1 MAFFV
6 LRPLAQEDLAQTY
19 SFISQSS
26 TDQAELWLERVEN
39 ECQRL
44 AEMPDIGRSRPDLP
58 GKVRSFVLG
67 RYVIFYR
74 PSSDGVE
81 IVRVLH
87 GARDLGQ
94 IDLGDS

>member
-1 MAFFV
+1 
-6 LRPLAQEDLAQTY
+6 
-19 SFISQSS
+19 
-26 TDQAELWLERVEN
+26 
-39 ECQRL
+39 
-44 AEMPDIGRSRPDLP
+44 MPDIGRSCPELP

-94 IDLGDS
+94 IDFGDS